1 VERESS
7 EYIVADDTVA
17 SESQLDRPPR
27 MPSSFSLDTKSKSFL
42 LLYLYLIYSLESFIS
57 KNL

>member
-27 MPSSFSLDTKSKSFL
+27 MPSSFSLDTKSKSF
-42 LLYLYLIYSLESFIS
+42 
-57 KNL
+57 